1 MPLTVSP
8 SFAGSR
14 REPRA
19 HPASPATAIGD
30 RMSKSRRRFLTDAS
44 AVLLGATAACR
55 THSQKANESSQS
67 HEQGPPPPG
76 APPAFGTAPAVGPA
90 VAPATFAEAEKLVN
104 IQLTASDREQAAGN
118 WRKSMAPLYE
128 RRTGPRKAIL
138 EPALAP
144 YSRWDPVIPSAK
156 GGPPR
161 DRFAWSHPDS
171 GPLPAA
177 DADIAFAPLVHL
189 AGWIQK
195 RQLTSERLARI
206 YLERIKRFDPGL
218 RCVISLTSEL
228 ALSQAKKA
236 DQEIAAGKYRGPL
249 HGVPWG
255 AKDLLDTAG
264 IPTTYGAEP
273 FRNRVPGADAVVVKR
288 LNDGRGCDAGP
299 AGNLRT
305 RLGGPVEC
313 REHVGLRRE
322 RSGEG
327 SARRIF
333 PGVDEGEP
341 GDRCRPRRPRG
352 PREGRHGSG

>member
-1 MPLTVSP
+1 M
-8 SFAGSR
+8 F
-14 REPRA
+14 
-19 HPASPATAIGD
+19 
-30 RMSKSRRRFLTDAS
+30 KSRRRFLTQAS
-44 AVLLGATAACR
+44 AGLLGATAACR
-55 THSQKANESSQS
+55 TDSQKANESSQS
-67 HEQGPPPPG
+67 HEQGPPPAG

-171 GPLPAA
+171 GPLPSG

-195 RQLTSERLARI
+195 RQLTSERLTRI

-228 ALSQAKKA
+228 ALSQAKRA

-255 AKDLLDTAG
+255 AKDLLDTAD
-264 IPTTYGAEP
+264 IPTT
-273 FRNRVPGADAVVVKR
+273 
-288 LNDGRGCDAGP
+288 
-299 AGNLRT
+299 
-305 RLGGPVEC
+305 
-313 REHVGLRRE
+313 
-322 RSGEG
+322 
-327 SARRIF
+327 
-333 PGVDEGEP
+333 
-341 GDRCRPRRPRG
+341 
-352 PREGRHGSG
+352 